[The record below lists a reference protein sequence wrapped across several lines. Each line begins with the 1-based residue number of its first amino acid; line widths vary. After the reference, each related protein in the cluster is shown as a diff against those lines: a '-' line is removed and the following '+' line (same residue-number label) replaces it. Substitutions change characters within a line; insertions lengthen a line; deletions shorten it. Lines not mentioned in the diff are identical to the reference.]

1 MSGISVFAN
10 FLINDQSRLNE
21 LKLSLNSFYKS
32 KIDSWYINI
41 RGEKKNEAKKII
53 LKKIPSNKA
62 NFFFLDS
69 KKGWMHD
76 SSQISKEIKT
86 KYIFFWIEDHI
97 CVGGIK
103 YFNEIIKSL
112 IDKDIDYMPYS
123 WFFFKNNIKSIKFLK
138 PKEDKNIYY
147 LNYTKEKHKKRLY
160 FWKKKRLILDIYIIS
175 ACSIMK
181 TSLFRKLTTSRDK
194 LFLKW
199 SKKLPFNFEKDQYDM
214 HWLPYRLA
222 LPKKELF
229 ASYDDNLGSSNYS
242 LLARKKFNKK
252 SKLIKNVKLV
262 KTTVNF
268 NFFQKQ
274 KIILKKIINYFFILI
289 FEIKKL

>member
-32 KIDSWYINI
+32 KIDSWFINI
-41 RGEKKNEAKKII
+41 RGEKKNEARKII
-53 LKKIPSNKA
+53 LKKIPSNKV

-69 KKGWMHD
+69 KRGWMHD
-76 SSQISKEIKT
+76 SSKISKEIQT

-97 CVGGIK
+97 CVGGTK

-123 WFFFKNNIKSIKFLK
+123 WFFFKKNIKSIKFLK

-147 LNYTKEKHKKRLY
+147 LNYTKENHKKRLY

-214 HWLPYRLA
+214 HWLPYRIGIL
-222 LPKKELF
+222 KRELF
-229 ASYDDNLGSSNYS
+229 ASIDDDLGCKGYS
-242 LLARKKFNKK
+242 LISRGKYKSLKIRSKNK
-252 SKLIKNVKLV
+252 
-262 KTTVNF
+262 T
-268 NFFQKQ
+268 
-274 KIILKKIINYFFILI
+274 
-289 FEIKKL
+289 IKKNKINFGYLSIIKFFLKTNINKIYRFLFF